1 MTSPME
7 IRSAILTILEAGKP
21 KNSEGQGVKKWY
33 RGEKALGSING
44 FPCGWV
50 VWAGGPAE
58 APVGSKQLFR
68 DAFHIVVVDK
78 NVDAE
83 KAEDSVESFC
93 PSVEDVLAA
102 AATLG
107 DTVSQSWVSNREK
120 EKIFLGDY
128 SVVACRITVQ
138 SWRRE

>member
-1 MTSPME
+1 MTSPMA
-7 IRSAILTILEAGKP
+7 IRNKILEVLEDGKP
-21 KNSEGQGVKKWY
+21 KNSAGKSVVKWY

-50 VWAGGPAE
+50 VWAGGPEE
-58 APVGSKQLFR
+58 APVGSKQVIR
-68 DAFHIVVVDK
+68 DAFHVTVVDK

-102 AATLG
+102 VATLG
-107 DTVSQSWVSNREK
+107 GLVSQSWVSNREK
-120 EKIFLGDY
+120 EKIFLNDY
-128 SVVACRITVQ
+128 SVVGCRITVQ